1 MDKFVITGGRRLS
14 GRVEIAGS
22 KNAVLPILAATLLP
36 NRGESI
42 IHNLPDL
49 RDVDIFMQVL
59 EYLGARVKRYPQD
72 KTLAINS
79 ENLKGNEAPYHLVRK
94 MRASFLVFGPLL
106 ARFGRAQVS
115 LPGGC
120 VLGQRSVNLHLLGF
134 TLMGAKISEEGGYVI
149 AEADRLSGSTIHF
162 DRPTHTGTENLM
174 LAGSLAR
181 GTTVLVNAACDP
193 EVVDLA
199 NCLNRMGA
207 NISGAG
213 TSQITITGVKRLQA
227 VEYTP
232 IPDRLEAGTYMM
244 AAAVTGGRLEL
255 DCPKSDHLGIV
266 VDKLSTMGA
275 EIQAEEKRIRIRGP
289 SRLKPIRVT
298 TYPYPGFPTDLQ
310 SSIMAL
316 ATVADGVSH
325 IRETVF
331 ENRFTHVMELN
342 RLGASVEVS
351 GDEAT
356 INGVERLKGASVMA
370 SDIRAGAGLVLAG
383 LAAEGQT
390 EVLRVYHIDR
400 GYEHMESKLAS
411 LGAEIERKPQ

>member
-1 MDKFVITGGRRLS
+1 VDKFVITGGKRPS
-14 GRVEIAGS
+14 GKLDIAGS

-36 NRGESI
+36 ERGESI

-49 RDVDIFMQVL
+49 KDIDIFLQLL
-59 EYLGARVKRYPQD
+59 EYLGAKVRKYPQD
-72 KTLAINS
+72 RTLTINS
-79 ENLKGNEAPYHLVRK
+79 EDLGRSQAPYSLVRK
-94 MRASFLVFGPLL
+94 MRASFLVLGPLL
-106 ARFGRAQVS
+106 ARFGKAQVS

-120 VLGQRSVNLHLLGF
+120 VLGQRPVNLHLLGF
-134 TLMGAKISEEGGYVI
+134 ARMGAKISERGGYVI

-181 GTTVLVNAACDP
+181 GETVLVNAACDP
-193 EVVDLA
+193 EVADLA
-199 NCLNRMGA
+199 NCLNNMGA
-207 NISGAG
+207 RISGAG
-213 TSQITITGVKRLQA
+213 TSQITITGVKRLRA

-232 IPDRLEAGTYMM
+232 IPDRLEAGTYM
-244 AAAVTGGRLEL
+244 AAAVITGGHLEL
-255 DCPKSDHLGIV
+255 HYPRSNHLGIV
-266 VDKLSTMGA
+266 VEKLSRMGA
-275 EIQAEEKRIRIRGP
+275 EIETNRNQVKIKGP
-289 SRLKPIRVT
+289 SRPRSIAVT

-310 SSIMAL
+310 PSVMA
-316 ATVADGVSH
+316 AAAVADGLSH

-331 ENRFTHVMELN
+331 ENRFSHVMELN
-342 RLGASVEVS
+342 RLGASVKVS

-356 INGVERLKGASVMA
+356 IKGVKKLKGASVMA

-400 GYEHMESKLAS
+400 GYEHMELKLAS
-411 LGAEIERKPQ
+411 LGAEIERRPQ